1 MNTKILDTIWLWEN
15 LLDILKVFFLWAT
28 KYTWLWVWIYLTIII
43 TLYALLNYSKQ
54 TFTKINTLFR
64 VSIDTLYYETSLI
77 LYKNKNNIYEFKDNI
92 PLLLQYKTGLINKK
106 DKAYYYENFEKLI
119 EEIEYIYNLTDSDKT
134 LLNKDNIIKQHNIL
148 LKLIITI
155 SNIEKSLTIITLW
168 LYKLL

>member
-64 VSIDTLYYETSLI
+64 VSIDTLYYETSLM

-92 PLLLQYKTGLINKK
+92 PLLLQHKTGLINKK

-148 LKLIITI
+148 LKLITTI